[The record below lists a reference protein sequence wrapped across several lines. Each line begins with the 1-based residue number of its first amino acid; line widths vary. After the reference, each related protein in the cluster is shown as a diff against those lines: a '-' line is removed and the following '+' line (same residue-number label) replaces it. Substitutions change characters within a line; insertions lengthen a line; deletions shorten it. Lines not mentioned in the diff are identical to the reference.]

1 VHAETI
7 IVMDFIAANQSGAEL
22 PTQLKIL
29 VVDDDVLSQRM
40 MRVLLTREGH
50 QVDTVSS
57 GSEALDA
64 IKLQKYDIIFMDL
77 QMPGMDGIQ
86 VSRRIR
92 EWENGSQHTFIVAL
106 TASYLPEK
114 GQTLFEAGIDNYISK
129 PFELEHIQRLLKYS
143 VKARLI
149 ARFEQ
154 SAEQGQKPRSDAVL
168 DVQRGIEQ
176 VGGDVDTYRELL
188 SDFAAGLPER
198 LRTIQQFVAKMDL
211 EGLSRAAHNLHGIAA
226 SLGALQLSEYARK
239 LDKESSEGYTESI
252 DPLLQEIQLIVGKLL
267 EFSNNFLAEK
277 KINVVSV

>member
-1 VHAETI
+1 VETI

-50 QVDTVSS
+50 QVDTASS
-57 GSEALDA
+57 GPEALEA
-64 IKLQKYDIIFMDL
+64 VKLQKYDIIFMDL
-77 QMPGMDGIQ
+77 QMPMMDGIQ
-86 VSRRIR
+86 ASRNIR
-92 EWENGSQHTFIVAL
+92 EWENGTQHTFIVAL

-114 GQTLFEAGIDNYISK
+114 GQTLFDAGIDNYISK
-129 PFELEHIQRLLKYS
+129 PFELEHIQRLLNYS
-143 VKARLI
+143 VKARLNSH
-149 ARFEQ
+149 FDS
-154 SAEQGQKPRSDAVL
+154 SANHGRKSPSDVVL
-168 DVQRGIEQ
+168 DIQRGIDH

-198 LRTIQQFVAKMDL
+198 LRTIQQFFATMDL
-211 EGLSRAAHNLHGIAA
+211 VGLSRAAHNLYGIAA
-226 SLGALQLSEYARK
+226 SLGALQLSECARK
-239 LDKESSEGYTESI
+239 LDKQSGEGYTESI

-277 KINVVSV
+277 KINVESV